1 MPGSKTVKVV
11 DKDKDKTVGAYRGK
25 TSVGCSGWD
34 LGQKKALDKN
44 R

>member
-11 DKDKDKTVGAYRGK
+11 DKDKTVGTYRDK